1 VASNSMDGLDLTSV
15 NNSTG
20 ANLQRISV
28 PLLIVTSGG
37 HYFMRDNEI
46 HYELAASPD
55 KDYVVTEG
63 AAHTGPPCVPCETFP
78 GQYANSAVNQANYMA
93 RWVNEPGRF

>member
-1 VASNSMDGLDLTSV
+1 MDDLDLESV

-20 ANLQRISV
+20 ANLKLISV

-37 HYFMRDNEI
+37 HYFMRDNEV
-46 HYELAASPD
+46 HYEMAGSAD

-78 GQYANSAVNQANYMA
+78 GQYANSATNQANYMA
-93 RWVNEPGRF
+93 SWINQPGRF

>member
-1 VASNSMDGLDLTSV
+1 MDNLDLASV

-20 ANLQRISV
+20 ANLKLISV

-46 HYELAASPD
+46 HYEMAGSPD

-63 AAHTGPPCVPCETFP
+63 AAHTR
-78 GQYANSAVNQANYMA
+78 SAL
-93 RWVNEPGRF
+93 RSL